1 MQMLNIDHDTLHM
14 FLEVYQE
21 DSMKGN
27 IKTLQIIYTD
37 ILSRN
42 KEDNYVYKKYLET
55 PMLGMHWISDFQ
67 V

>member
-42 KEDNYVYKKYLET
+42 KEDNYVYKEYLET
-55 PMLGMHWISDFQ
+55 LILGMHWISDFQ

>member
-42 KEDNYVYKKYLET
+42 KEDNYVYKEYLET
-55 PMLGMHWISDFQ
+55 PILGMHWISDFQ

>member
-42 KEDNYVYKKYLET
+42 KEDNYVYKEYLET
-55 PMLGMHWISDFQ
+55 PI
-67 V
+67 